1 MTRKEEVEVA
11 IIGAGPAGLTLA
23 NLLARR
29 GVSCAEGTMHTGCEF
44 RVNGTSFF
52 SDYSS
57 MSNGKP
63 HWVYPQQEVVA
74 DLLAAFESGGGKV
87 IYGTTVT
94 KLFDLDD
101 RPRLESEG
109 DLSVQPD
116 FVAGADSQHGISRAS
131 IPDGDYVDFV
141 MQHEF
146 RWLTTFSSG
155 SSHQKGKDPT
165 ELIGMDLLG

>member
-29 GVSCAEGTMHTGCEF
+29 GVSCIAIDRYT
-44 RVNGTSFF
+44 
-52 SDYSS
+52 
-57 MSNGKP
+57 K
-63 HWVYPQQEVVA
+63 QQILMRARAGLLENRTV
-74 DLLAAFESGGGKV
+74 DL
-87 IYGTTVT
+87 
-94 KLFDLDD
+94 
-101 RPRLESEG
+101 PRLESEG
-109 DLSVQPD
+109 GLSVQAD

-141 MQHEF
+141 MRHEF

-155 SSHQKGKDPT
+155 RSHQKGKDPT